1 MPTHLNPADEGTRGV
16 FPKDI
21 ADCVWLKVT
30 AHSFR
35 KDDENTAEEF
45 PLQEP
50 NEDKELRPVCLKTE
64 CKPLLG
70 YIRFERFSSWD
81 RLVEGVALLQR

>member
-21 ADCVWLKVT
+21 ADCVWTKGTVHLFHT
-30 AHSFR
+30 
-35 KDDENTAEEF
+35 DEANTAEGF

-50 NEDKELRPVCLKTE
+50 NEDKEAQTCV
-64 CKPLLG
+64 
-70 YIRFERFSSWD
+70 FENRM
-81 RLVEGVALLQR
+81 